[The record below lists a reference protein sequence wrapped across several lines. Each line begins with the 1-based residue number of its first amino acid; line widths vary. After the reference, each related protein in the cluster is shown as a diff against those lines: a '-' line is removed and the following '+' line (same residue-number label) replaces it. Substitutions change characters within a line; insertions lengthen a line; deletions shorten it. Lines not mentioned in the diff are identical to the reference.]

1 MDDLRDGVA
10 CSECWKSTHF
20 FTQSDLLCDKC
31 GAFLGDHKAPFPL
44 YCRQCDDHHY
54 NKAFALGKYQNALSA
69 VIVDLKKVPRLPDR
83 VLDRIK
89 IIATSPAMHEV
100 DLIVPVPLSVGRHKD
115 RGFNQAEIIA
125 NALAAFSGVP
135 VDAASLARTTDTPM
149 HRGGMDQKAREMTVR
164 KAFEVVR
171 PKLVA
176 GKSVIL
182 VDDVFTSGSTAS
194 FCSKALRKHGA
205 NGIKVFT
212 LARAV
217 KLSW

>member
-1 MDDLRDGVA
+1 
-10 CSECWKSTHF
+10 
-20 FTQSDLLCDKC
+20 
-31 GAFLGDHKAPFPL
+31 
-44 YCRQCDDHHY
+44 
-54 NKAFALGKYQNALSA
+54 
-69 VIVDLKKVPRLPDR
+69 
-83 VLDRIK
+83 
-89 IIATSPAMHEV
+89 MHEV